1 MHRVFPRLFNLD
13 GNHRQLCFFFISLFQ
28 QGRLSD
34 DDSADTLD
42 ELDPPSEKGQSLNRL
57 QTDKEQ
63 KSLPT
68 EETNTVP
75 PNESR

>member
-1 MHRVFPRLFNLD
+1 MARIGNYVFLI
-13 GNHRQLCFFFISLFQ
+13 ISLFQ

-42 ELDPPSEKGQSLNRL
+42 ELDPPSEKGQSLDRL
-57 QTDKEQ
+57 QANKEQ

-68 EETNTVP
+68 EETNTMP